1 MPTSGS
7 FRPEQN
13 LPLVDT
19 RPLEP
24 MPDLP
29 RPSESHSEQPIE
41 QAQTRESAMRSE
53 PKLTQETEGLLS
65 RIRKPKTPPTTKPFV
80 RDELTLEVEHIM
92 SEGMLEA
99 FKSLPPVKQQEFK
112 MKGEETAREIRTMLF
127 STKVKVKKIFELILD
142 WLKILPGINKFF
154 LEQEAK
160 IKAERIVRLKEL
172 RNFKP

>member
-7 FRPEQN
+7 FRPEQHIPS
-13 LPLVDT
+13 LDA
-19 RPLEP
+19 RPNEP

-29 RPSESHSEQPIE
+29 KPIE
-41 QAQTRESAMRSE
+41 VQNEHVVERAETVEQSATIEPIQTAQ
-53 PKLTQETEGLLS
+53 TEGLLS
-65 RIRKPKTPPTTKPFV
+65 RIRKPKTVVVAKPFV
-80 RDELTLEVEHIM
+80 RDELTLEVEQIM

-99 FKSLPPVKQQEFK
+99 FKALPPVKQQEFK
-112 MKGEETAREIRTMLF
+112 MKGEETAREIRTLLL

-160 IKAERIVRLKEL
+160 IKAERIIRLKEL